1 MLRKKLNAMLWCLDS
16 QLTSLVGIS
25 KDLHGPRGLWGSQWE
40 ASCWIL
46 HVFEKH
52 WNRWATSTVLWV
64 LSKVDIAHLFEHFLF
79 SYFVFF
85 SFIFILHEQGNFKY
99 HNGTWGSR
107 NSASLTPILPRCVF
121 VKPWCLGRTPSKIIF
136 INLAEATWV
145 PFPSYHLP
153 SQQLENAH
161 GLARGS
167 AVQCPYLLW
176 PSGHSAVGQP
186 GSVHLPDRLLD
197 RGQNALQC
205 TKEKEIQLHVPSNI
219 GENSLSC
226 LFGPRKNLAVRYRNG
241 LKVHRHPWTYA
252 FVPTFRRAYRST
264 KQSIYQEEHRLNLT
278 RI

>member
-1 MLRKKLNAMLWCLDS
+1 MRVPVGSFMLDTSCFWETLESLGNLNCFMGAF
-16 QLTSLVGIS
+16 Q
-25 KDLHGPRGLWGSQWE
+25 
-40 ASCWIL
+40 
-46 HVFEKH
+46 
-52 WNRWATSTVLWV
+52 
-64 LSKVDIAHLFEHFLF
+64 VDIAHLFEHFLF

-85 SFIFILHEQGNFKY
+85 SFIFILHEQGNFNY

-145 PFPSYHLP
+145 PLPSYHLP

-205 TKEKEIQLHVPSNI
+205 TKGKRNPTACSKQYRGKFSELPLWAQET
-219 GENSLSC
+219 
-226 LFGPRKNLAVRYRNG
+226 FGRKISKWSESA
-241 LKVHRHPWTYA
+241 P
-252 FVPTFRRAYRST
+252 PP
-264 KQSIYQEEHRLNLT
+264 LNLCICSYISKGLQVHQAINIPG
-278 RI
+278 RASA